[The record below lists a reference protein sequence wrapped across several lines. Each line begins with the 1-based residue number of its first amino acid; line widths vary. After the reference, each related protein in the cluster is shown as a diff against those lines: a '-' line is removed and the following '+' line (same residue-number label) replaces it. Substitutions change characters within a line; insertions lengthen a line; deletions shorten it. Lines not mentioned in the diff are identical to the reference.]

1 MAEDGKRASDS
12 NKALLQRFYDE
23 VINGR
28 NLDLI
33 DELLSDDFV
42 EHEEFPGIP
51 PTREGVRQ
59 TFSMFYAAFP
69 DIHFR
74 VDDMLAEADL
84 VAARVTVT
92 GTHEGAFMGI
102 PATGRSVEIAVMD
115 MVGYR
120 DGKATAHWG
129 LSDMV
134 TLLQQLGVMPPPG
147 G

>member
-1 MAEDGKRASDS
+1 MTDGKRASDA
-12 NKALLQRFYDE
+12 NKELLRRFYDE

-33 DELLSDDFV
+33 DELLADDFV

-51 PTREGVRQ
+51 PTREGVKQ
-59 TFSMFYAAFP
+59 TFAMFYAAFP

-74 VDDMLAEADL
+74 VDDLVAEGDL

-92 GTHEGAFMGI
+92 GTHQGEFMGI
-102 PATGRSVEIAVMD
+102 PATGRSVEIDVMD
-115 MVGYR
+115 FVSYR
-120 DGKATAHWG
+120 DGKGTAHWG
-129 LSDMV
+129 VSDMV
-134 TLLQQLGVMPPPG
+134 SLLQQLGVMPPPG